1 MTVPFPVAVLV
12 LGVAAIGG
20 LAAFVAWVVYQLLPE
35 KVFLRN
41 IR

>member
-12 LGVAAIGG
+12 LGVAAIG